1 MCGAVETVILA
12 EQGQDVHL
20 MDRVGSAISV
30 NQVMAGVAMMLVMG
44 VGLTAIKSVRR
55 QQQLSRDVETGTL
68 LRSQYEEDEDTEE
81 EEEQARVE

>member
-1 MCGAVETVILA
+1 
-12 EQGQDVHL
+12 

-44 VGLTAIKSVRR
+44 AGLTAIKSLRRR

-68 LRSQYEEDEDTEE
+68 LRSEEDEDTEE
-81 EEEQARVE
+81 EEQARVE

>member
-1 MCGAVETVILA
+1 
-12 EQGQDVHL
+12 

-44 VGLTAIKSVRR
+44 AGLTAIKSVRRR

-81 EEEQARVE
+81 EEQARVE

>member
-1 MCGAVETVILA
+1 
-12 EQGQDVHL
+12 
-20 MDRVGSAISV
+20 MDRVGSAVSL

-68 LRSQYEEDEDTEE
+68 LRSEYEEEDEDTEE
-81 EEEQARVE
+81 EQMRVE

>member
-1 MCGAVETVILA
+1 
-12 EQGQDVHL
+12 

-44 VGLTAIKSVRR
+44 AGLTAIKSLRRR

-81 EEEQARVE
+81 EEQARVE